1 MYSLDNSASTYGKH
15 SRPDRS
21 CTPCRILFA
30 FYHFR
35 TRTYFEAHHIPSHQ
49 ISFSTAAAQCGVLH
63 IGTANIKPPSGTPL
77 RSGSSTNTL
86 STMVLTDTYF
96 STLNS
101 KERGYISISEL
112 HVQYSNGTCVRISP
126 DSSATRETG
135 IEETAFRFAL
145 ERLWMY
151 QISRSDMQLQM

>member
-1 MYSLDNSASTYGKH
+1 MWS
-15 SRPDRS
+15 
-21 CTPCRILFA
+21 
-30 FYHFR
+30 
-35 TRTYFEAHHIPSHQ
+35 
-49 ISFSTAAAQCGVLH
+49 
-63 IGTANIKPPSGTPL
+63 PPYWNRQYQAPL
-77 RSGSSTNTL
+77 RNASSEW
-86 STMVLTDTYF
+86 VLYKYSEHNGINRHLL